1 METLSNDV
9 SNIQNSLQSA
19 RERLS
24 ALDVTSKN
32 TVATEV
38 AAVRSSLQDSLIQA
52 QHTKLQM
59 SSYLLLL
66 ENIESPETIINIAP
80 QISWLGRSLNGIAA
94 SLAQA
99 EASADSALQ
108 STMDC
113 TYRVMDVGR
122 DVEAQDELLD
132 ECQSQAKGLASQAER
147 SLSSSEEILAQTQTK
162 ASAKEEEIRTKTRQA
177 TEKRTRKAQLDHEI
191 SQKNGQIAET
201 HRRRES
207 KKESAGVGLV
217 CPKFARLRD
226 LSNQEID
233 VDRHRPPGCTFHCR
247 GITRTGSSWRRIC
260 RVRRLHRSSD
270 RRLIHYSY
278 KGIRVSDLKD
288 EIVALQSKVSNLN
301 SEISQDQQAISNLER
316 EQRNLQDLVSQYQR
330 DISSRRSTHQLYQ
343 KQISEANRVEID
355 ITTLKGVAEATISN
369 INDVNSQLQDVKE
382 CLDEC
387 SSLLQAKSVD
397 LSTST
402 SSVDWIIGAVSRCT
416 GTFRAK
422 EFERQKMLMQQVS
435 EVLEKIE
442 KDGQLLLSSQDMA
455 FLDIKPWE
463 AATGLIV
470 EDKERIP
477 ELCYFK

>member
-9 SNIQNSLQSA
+9 SKIQNSLQSA

-66 ENIESPETIINIAP
+66 ENVESPEATINIAP

-99 EASADSALQ
+99 EASADIALQ

-177 TEKRTRKAQLDHEI
+177 TEKRTRKAQLDREI

-207 KKESAGVGLV
+207 KKESAGVGLMLTGIGLMAAPFTAGV
-217 CPKFARLRD
+217 SLGLAAAGAGFA
-226 LSNQEID
+226 
-233 VDRHRPPGCTFHCR
+233 G
-247 GITRTGSSWRRIC
+247 
-260 RVRRLHRSSD
+260 
-270 RRLIHYSY
+270 Y

-301 SEISQDQQAISNLER
+301 SEISQDQQAISNLKR
-316 EQRNLQDLVSQYQR
+316 EQRNLQDLASQYQR

-343 KQISEANRVEID
+343 KQISEANRVEND

-402 SSVDWIIGAVSRCT
+402 SSVDWIIGTVGRCT
-416 GTFRAK
+416 RTFRAK